1 MAGEELH
8 IVVKRLI
15 LVRALRSVGQGAMVV
30 DLTLYLKSLHWSGTE
45 IGAVTTGA
53 GLFGA
58 LLILLVG
65 VISDRIGR
73 RPFLLIYE
81 GLTIVAAGMATVTTA
96 GFVLVLAIVLAGF
109 GRGQSGAAGP
119 FMPAEQA
126 WLAAHVKKPHRGRVF
141 SLNNAVGFI
150 GMAVGSIVAG
160 LPAVVHR
167 PTVLG
172 DYRPIF
178 LMVMALSFICSVLI
192 LMTKED
198 RRTKAELRTEGEHG
212 AKAEGAAKQ
221 WHGTAQRGGPEQGL
235 PVTADEGNAAA
246 GITRKTPSSSDH
258 ELRMAGHAASS
269 EVGEVPVAADVEKEM
284 RHRENVAMMQLAA
297 INTINGLAVGLTGPM
312 MVYWFNLRFG
322 ASAAEIG
329 ATLAVGFL
337 LTGLMSILSGWLSD
351 KYGMVKSVTGMRV
364 IGSSLMLLLP
374 LIPSFWGAS
383 GLYALRSAMNR
394 GTQGNRSALSASIVR
409 DQRRGLSIS
418 LNALSMRLPSAL
430 GPTISGWLFDTGA
443 LNLPLFLTA
452 GLQLLNAWLYQRMFG
467 RYDKSGDDDARPG
480 LS

>member
-1 MAGEELH
+1 MLAGDSNLAGEKLD

-15 LVRALRSVGQGAMVV
+15 TVRALRSIGQGAMVV

-58 LLILLVG
+58 ILILMVG

-81 GLTIVAAGMATVTTA
+81 GLTILAAGMATLTTA
-96 GFVLVLAIVLAGF
+96 GFVLVLAIVMAGF

-119 FMPAEQA
+119 FSPAEQA
-126 WLAAHVKKPHRGRVF
+126 WLAAHVTQRHRGRVF
-141 SLNNAVGFI
+141 SFNNAVGFI

-160 LPAVVHR
+160 WPAIAHR

-178 LMVMALSFICSVLI
+178 LIVMILSFICGI
-192 LMTKED
+192 FIFITKEE
-198 RRTKAELRTEGEHG
+198 RRTTTERRQKAGMSSGERVQASSSPTSSSSKG
-212 AKAEGAAKQ
+212 VIY
-221 WHGTAQRGGPEQGL
+221 RPEQA
-235 PVTADEGNAAA
+235 VSADAPEAAL
-246 GITRKTPSSSDH
+246 GTDLERST
-258 ELRMAGHAASS
+258 
-269 EVGEVPVAADVEKEM
+269 
-284 RHRENVAMMQLAA
+284 RHRENVAMVQLAA

-312 MVYWFNLRFG
+312 MVYWFNLRYG
-322 ASAAEIG
+322 ASSAEIG
-329 ATLAVGFL
+329 ATLSVGFL
-337 LTGLMSILSGWLSD
+337 LTGLVSILSGRLAD
-351 KYGMVKSVTGMRV
+351 RYGMVKSVTGMRV
-364 IGSSLMLLLP
+364 VGSSMMLLLP
-374 LIPSFWGAS
+374 FIPSFWGAS

-430 GPTISGWLFDTGA
+430 GPAISGWLFDIGA
-443 LNLPLFLTA
+443 LNLPIFLTA
-452 GLQLLNAWLYQRMFG
+452 GLQLLNAWLYQKMFG
-467 RYDKSGDDDARPG
+467 RYDKNSEDAVP
-480 LS
+480 SVSS

>member
-1 MAGEELH
+1 
-8 IVVKRLI
+8 
-15 LVRALRSVGQGAMVV
+15 MVV

-58 LLILLVG
+58 ILILMVG

-81 GLTIVAAGMATVTTA
+81 GLTILAAGLATLTTA

-119 FMPAEQA
+119 FSPAEQA
-126 WLAAHVKKPHRGRVF
+126 WLAAHVTQRHRGRVF

-150 GMAVGSIVAG
+150 GMAVGSIAAG
-160 LPAVVHR
+160 WPAIAHR

-178 LMVMALSFICSVLI
+178 LIVIILSFICSILI
-192 LMTKED
+192 FITKEE
-198 RRTKAELRTEGEHG
+198 RRTTTERRQQARMSSGERVP
-212 AKAEGAAKQ
+212 
-221 WHGTAQRGGPEQGL
+221 T
-235 PVTADEGNAAA
+235 
-246 GITRKTPSSSDH
+246 SSSQT
-258 ELRMAGHAASS
+258 SS
-269 EVGEVPVAADVEKEM
+269 SCQGVVDPHPSEQVVFAETREVSRGMDLERRT
-284 RHRENVAMMQLAA
+284 RHRENVAMVQLAA
-297 INTINGLAVGLTGPM
+297 VNTINGLAVGLTGPM
-312 MVYWFNLRFG
+312 MVYWFNLRYG
-322 ASAAEIG
+322 ASSAEIG
-329 ATLAVGFL
+329 ATLSVGFL
-337 LTGLMSILSGWLSD
+337 FTGLVSILSGRLAD
-351 KYGMVKSVTGMRV
+351 RYGMVKSVTGMRV
-364 IGSSLMLLLP
+364 VGSSMMLLLP
-374 LIPSFWGAS
+374 FIPSFWGAS

-430 GPTISGWLFDTGA
+430 GPAISGWLFDMGA
-443 LNLPLFLTA
+443 LNVPIFLTA
-452 GLQLLNAWLYQRMFG
+452 ALQLLNAWLYQRMFG
-467 RYDKSGDDDARPG
+467 RYDKTSEDAVP
-480 LS
+480 STSS